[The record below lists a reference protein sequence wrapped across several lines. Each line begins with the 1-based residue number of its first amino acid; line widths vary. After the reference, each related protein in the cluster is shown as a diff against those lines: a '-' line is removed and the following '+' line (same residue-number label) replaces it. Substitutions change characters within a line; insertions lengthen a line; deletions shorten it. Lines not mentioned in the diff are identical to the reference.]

1 MEVLSMNNYRVTFEP
16 GGEEI
21 VVPEGSKLK
30 EVIATAGLD
39 FDFPCGGRGTCGKC
53 RIKVLEKDLNPTEK
67 EIKYL
72 EKKEISE
79 GIHLACEIGI
89 HDDLNVQLNTGKEQ
103 VYNILQSAVERAFT
117 IDPLL
122 KKSYAEVDLPSLHDQ
137 KSDLKRLKEILIL
150 QNHNCKDLKIS
161 VPVLQDLPVRLREAQ
176 HHITVVIDQN
186 EILGIEKGNTTG
198 KMLGVAF
205 DIGTTTIVGYL
216 LDLYTGKE
224 LAVSSSLNPQVK
236 FGADV
241 ISRTTYANQNIDGVK
256 MMQSS
261 LLKVL
266 DKLIGNTLDNSG
278 MSRDDVYAITIVG
291 NTCMHHLFL
300 GLTPKYIA
308 AVPYIPVVSEP
319 LDLKASDLQFHIN
332 PAGRVFVLPNIAGFV
347 GADTVA
353 VVLATELDK
362 NKDIKLAIDIGT
374 NGEMVLG
381 SSEKLVSC
389 STAAGPAFEG
399 AQISSGMRGAAGAID
414 HVHFGETMTYTIIDD
429 EKPQGLCGSGLLDT
443 IAGFVELG
451 IINKRGKLLSPDQF
465 TNPAAKAFEKHIIK
479 YEGANAFLMV
489 PESET
494 DHGRPIMITQ
504 NDITSLQLAK
514 GAISAGIKILIEECG
529 ISISEIR
536 EVLLAGA
543 FGNYMNPHSACV
555 IGLIPRELES
565 KIRMVGNAAG
575 TGSKLALLSLS
586 EYKRSDTIATTV
598 KYIELGAQKHFNKE
612 FAKGMQF

>member
-1 MEVLSMNNYRVTFEP
+1 MNNYKVTFEP
-16 GGEEI
+16 VGEEI
-21 VVPEGSKLK
+21 VVPEGSALK

-53 RIKVLEKDLNPTEK
+53 RIKVLGKDLNPTEK
-67 EIKYL
+67 ELKYL
-72 EKKEISE
+72 EGRELSE
-79 GIHLACEIGI
+79 GIHLACEIQI
-89 HDDLNVQLNTGKEQ
+89 YDDITVQLNTGKDQ
-103 VYNILQSAVERAFT
+103 VHNILQSSAERAFA
-117 IDPLL
+117 IEPLL
-122 KKSYAEVDLPSLHDQ
+122 EKNYLEVELPSLNDQ
-137 KSDLKRLKEILIL
+137 KSDLKRLKEILTL
-150 QNHNCKDLKIS
+150 QNHDYKNLIVS
-161 VPVLQDLPVRLREAQ
+161 IPVLQDLPFSLREAQ
-176 HHITVVIDQN
+176 HHITVIIDKNQ
-186 EILGIEKGNTTG
+186 ILGIEKGDTTG

-216 LDLYTGKE
+216 LDLYTGEE
-224 LAVSSSLNPQVK
+224 LAVASSLNPQVK

-256 MMQSS
+256 MMQSA

-266 DKLIGNTLDNSG
+266 DKLIGDTLEKSG
-278 MSRDDVYAITIVG
+278 MSRNEVYAITIVG

-300 GLTPKYIA
+300 GLSPKYIA
-308 AVPYIPVVSEP
+308 AVPYVPVVSEP
-319 LDLKASDLQFHIN
+319 LDLKASDFQLHIN

-353 VVLATELDK
+353 VVLATEMDK
-362 NKDIKLAIDIGT
+362 SKDIKLAIDIGT

-381 SSEKLVSC
+381 SSEKLFSC

-414 HVHFGETMTYTIIDD
+414 HVHFSETMTYTVIGN
-429 EKPQGLCGSGLLDT
+429 EKPQGICGSGLLDT
-443 IAGFVELG
+443 IAGLVGLG

-465 TNPAAKAFEKHIIK
+465 TNPAAIAFEKHIIK

-489 PESET
+489 AESET
-494 DHGRPIMITQ
+494 AHGRPIMITQ
-504 NDITSLQLAK
+504 SDITSLQLAK
-514 GAISAGIKILIEECG
+514 GAISAGIKILVEECG
-529 ISISEIR
+529 ITINDIK

-555 IGLIPRELES
+555 IGLIPKELEN

-575 TGSKLALLSLS
+575 TGSKLALLSGR
-586 EYKRSDTIATTV
+586 EYKRSDIIANIV
-598 KYIELGAQKHFNKE
+598 KYVELAAQKHFNKE

>member
-1 MEVLSMNNYRVTFEP
+1 MEVLAMNNYRVTFEP
-16 GGEEI
+16 NGEEI
-21 VVPEGSKLK
+21 VVSSGSILK

-53 RIKVLEKDLNPTEK
+53 RIKVLGKDLNPTEK

-72 EKKEISE
+72 EEKEMLE
-79 GIHLACEIGI
+79 GIHLACEIKI
-89 HDDLNVQLNTGKEQ
+89 HDDITVQLNTGKEQ
-103 VYNILQSAVERAFT
+103 VYNILQSAVERAFI
-117 IDPLL
+117 IDPFL
-122 KKSYAEVDLPSLHDQ
+122 KKSYTEVDLPSLHDQ
-137 KSDLKRLKEILIL
+137 KSDLKRLKEILTL
-150 QNHNCKDLKIS
+150 QNNNYKDLKIS
-161 VPVLQDLPVRLREAQ
+161 IPVLQDLPFILREAQ
-176 HHITVVIDQN
+176 HHITVVIGEN
-186 EILGIEKGNTTG
+186 EILGIEKGNTIG

-216 LDLYTGKE
+216 VDLYTGKE

-241 ISRTTYANQNIDGVK
+241 ISRTTYANQNVDGVK
-256 MMQSS
+256 IMQSA

-266 DKLIGNTLDNSG
+266 DKLIGDTLEKSS
-278 MSRDDVYAITIVG
+278 MSRDEVYAITIVG

-308 AVPYIPVVSEP
+308 AVPYVPVVSEP
-319 LDLKASDLQFHIN
+319 LDLKASDFQFHIN

-353 VVLATELDK
+353 VVLATEMDTSK
-362 NKDIKLAIDIGT
+362 NIKLAIDIGT

-381 SSEKLVSC
+381 SYKKLVSC

-414 HVHFGETMTYTIIDD
+414 HVHFGEIITYTVIGN
-429 EKPQGLCGSGLLDT
+429 EKPQGICGSGLLDT

-465 TNPAAKAFEKHIIK
+465 TNSAAKAFENHIIT

-494 DHGRPIMITQ
+494 SHRRPIMITQ

-529 ISISEIR
+529 INISDIS

-543 FGNYMNPHSACV
+543 FGNYMDPHSACA

-575 TGSKLALLSLS
+575 TGSKLALLSGR
-586 EYKRSDTIATTV
+586 EYKRSDTIAATV
-598 KYIELGAQKHFNKE
+598 KYIELGAQKNFNRE